1 MTRVSSI
8 ATLRSFT
15 LLAISFFIAGFSS
28 VQLLAQAYTC
38 PEDPDWSAVP
48 CSVHKAF
55 TPGAGEFIPYH
66 LRLAEM
72 NPNYVWWSMEMFGIN
87 NNIEIQIWH
96 SHFDSQQKI
105 AKLVAD
111 SIAILPPVILR
122 ALPINTLISMDVG
135 SGTGAI
141 YWNLWT
147 ERAHAIEFA
156 AVFAH
161 EADDT
166 LDWAFEELL
175 LHEIGH
181 VFDVGLYKISENVGW
196 LNASNK
202 DFNALVSEYADT
214 NAKEAFAETFAA
226 WVSFSRDA
234 ARPENERRLTHVHR
248 THILDAIFYRGAWI
262 DEHVLSAAYTPYARL
277 FTSLAPLAPL
287 SVPSLKSLL
296 ASGISQIH
304 ASQDTISHKCNLSP

>member
-1 MTRVSSI
+1 MIRTSTI
-8 ATLRSFT
+8 TT
-15 LLAISFFIAGFSS
+15 LLSYTLFVVSFFIAGLSTD
-28 VQLLAQAYTC
+28 QLLAQGYTC
-38 PEDPDWSAVP
+38 PEDPNWVAIP

-55 TPGAGEFIPYH
+55 TPGVGESIPYH

-72 NPNYVWWSMEMFGIN
+72 NSKYVWWSMEMFGIN

-96 SHFDSQQKI
+96 NHFDSQQKI
-105 AKLVAD
+105 AKLVAE
-111 SIAILPPVILR
+111 SIAILPPVVLR
-122 ALPINTLISMDVG
+122 ALPINTVVGIDVG

-141 YWNLWT
+141 YWNLLS
-147 ERAHAIEFA
+147 ERAHVIEFA

-161 EADDT
+161 ESDDT

-181 VFDVGLYKISENVGW
+181 VFDVGLHKISENAGW

-202 DFNALVSEYADT
+202 DLSALVSEYADT

-226 WVSFSRDA
+226 WVSFSRDS

-248 THILDAIFYRGAWI
+248 THILDSILYRGAWI
-262 DEHVLSAAYTPYARL
+262 DEHVLSAAYTPSARL
-277 FTSLAPLAPL
+277 FTSLAPP
-287 SVPSLKSLL
+287 SVSSLKSLL
-296 ASGISQIH
+296 ASGISQIQ
-304 ASQDTISHKCNLSP
+304 ARQDTISHKCNLSP

>member
-38 PEDPDWSAVP
+38 PEDPDWGAVP

-55 TPGAGEFIPYH
+55 TPGVGESIPYH

-72 NPNYVWWSMEMFGIN
+72 HPNFVWWSMEMFGIN
-87 NNIEIQIWH
+87 NNIEIHIWH

-122 ALPINTLISMDVG
+122 ALPINTLISIDVG

-141 YWNLWT
+141 YWHYV
-147 ERAHAIEFA
+147 EGRGHVIEFA
-156 AVFAH
+156 AGFAH
-161 EADDT
+161 ESDDT

-181 VFDVGLYKISENVGW
+181 VFDVGLYKISENAGW
-196 LNASNK
+196 LNASNE
-202 DFNALVSEYADT
+202 DLNALVSEYAAT

-248 THILDAIFYRGAWI
+248 THILDSILYRGAWI
-262 DEHVLSAAYTPYARL
+262 DERVLSAAYTPAARL
-277 FTSLAPLAPL
+277 FSSLTPTPI
-287 SVPSLKSLL
+287 SSLKALL
-296 ASGISQIH
+296 ALGISQIQ
-304 ASQDTISHKCNLSP
+304 ASEDTASYRCNLSR